1 MKGGYFQRPEV
12 KIRLKE
18 GLIIQKYTLQLFDII
33 EKAMVTR
40 LIGKDKVLFFV
51 TAKAQKKLRSQ
62 FFQLGR
68 LDRALLPGATNEDIV
83 QNHLT

>member
-62 FFQLGR
+62 FFQLRR
-68 LDRALLPGATNEDIV
+68 LDRALLPRV
-83 QNHLT
+83 P

>member
-40 LIGKDKVLFFV
+40 LIGKDKGLFFV

-68 LDRALLPGATNEDIV
+68 LDRALLPRV
-83 QNHLT
+83 P

>member
-1 MKGGYFQRPEV
+1 MKGGYFQRAEV

-51 TAKAQKKLRSQ
+51 TAKAQKELRSQ

-68 LDRALLPGATNEDIV
+68 LDRALLPGAPNEDIV

>member
-1 MKGGYFQRPEV
+1 MKGGYFQRAEV

-40 LIGKDKVLFFV
+40 LIGKEKVLFFV
-51 TAKAQKKLRSQ
+51 TAKAQKELRSQ

-68 LDRALLPGATNEDIV
+68 LDRALLPGAPNEDIV

>member
-51 TAKAQKKLRSQ
+51 TAKAQKELRSQ

-68 LDRALLPGATNEDIV
+68 LDRALLPGAPNEDIV

>member
-51 TAKAQKKLRSQ
+51 TVKAQKKLRSQ

-68 LDRALLPGATNEDIV
+68 LDRALLPGAPNEDIV